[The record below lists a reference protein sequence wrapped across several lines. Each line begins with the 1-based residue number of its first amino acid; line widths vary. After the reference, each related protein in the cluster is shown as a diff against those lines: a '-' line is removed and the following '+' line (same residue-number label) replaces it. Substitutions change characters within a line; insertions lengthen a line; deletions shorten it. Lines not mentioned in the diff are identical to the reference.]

1 MTAVTPVAP
10 NSTATVEGAI
20 ESVNPVRQSG
30 PTSEQR
36 LLDYIARFQAEGLA
50 RAQHLANPAAMS
62 GEALKAL
69 NGYFERATALQ
80 DAAARKVQVMS
91 DQGDG
96 AASGTG
102 KELAT
107 LPGGPARER
116 LEPAIHRASAP
127 GQKIEAIT
135 EAKMSRAVDALM
147 EVLRY
152 SMDTAMVTTATN
164 NISKSATTLTRGQ

>member
-1 MTAVTPVAP
+1 MAAVTPVAP
-10 NSTATVEGAI
+10 NSTATIEGSIEAI
-20 ESVNPVRQSG
+20 NPVRQGG
-30 PTSEQR
+30 PTSEQK

-80 DAAARKVQVMS
+80 DAAARKVHVMS
-91 DQGDG
+91 EQGDG
-96 AASGTG
+96 LLSGG
-102 KELAT
+102 SKELAT

-116 LEPAIHRASAP
+116 LEPAVHRAGAP
-127 GQKIEAIT
+127 GQKVEAISDA
-135 EAKMSRAVDALM
+135 ELNRAVDALM